1 MERVASSNV
10 LSETSS
16 GHQTNAVNGFRSLIM
31 HQSLE
36 NVRLF
41 HGTNRSV

>member
-1 MERVASSNV
+1 
-10 LSETSS
+10 
-16 GHQTNAVNGFRSLIM
+16 VNGFRSLIM

>member
-1 MERVASSNV
+1 
-10 LSETSS
+10 
-16 GHQTNAVNGFRSLIM
+16 M

-41 HGTNRSV
+41 HGTNRSVLNVCRN